1 MSDKPKYVIEKNV
14 PLPEPRGRKLY
25 EYHDIPFDQMEV
37 GDCVSIAFKNLI
49 PHNSHPD
56 VKRKASRSKQ
66 YDELPEKESFLIGN
80 SRQDKTSRCLIV
92 AHSQVSKQKTKE
104 YNLNRCFRIW
114 RTN

>member
-25 EYHDIPFDQMEV
+25 EYYDIPFDQMEV

-56 VKRKASRSKQ
+56 VKERQVAVKSMMNYLK
-66 YDELPEKESFLIGN
+66 KSFLIGN
-80 SRQDKTSRCLIV
+80 SRQDKTSRCLTV
-92 AHSQVSKQKTKE
+92 ATHKCLNRKQKST
-104 YNLNRCFRIW
+104 
-114 RTN
+114 T